1 MAGQGGRSRRPS
13 FTVAD
18 WTAAAWWVGS
28 RNVSRRVVDPPVRQD
43 RDSHCS
49 FGIGLHYAI
58 LSSPVSQDQTP
69 RATRANRA
77 RLANLDRPQQ
87 PNWLDLVWFD

>member
-28 RNVSRRVVDPPVRQD
+28 RNVSRRVVDPSVRQD

-49 FGIGLHYAI
+49 FGIGLLYAI
-58 LSSPVSQDQTP
+58 LSSP
-69 RATRANRA
+69 AAKTRHRGHQSEQSAA
-77 RLANLDRPQQ
+77 RQLGQASTAKLG
-87 PNWLDLVWFD
+87 LIWFG